1 MNPVALQN
9 IIMVKLM
16 ASKKYDKAFLTGCDS
31 TTEWMLEWFMDNYNN
46 NNSLPFIFAN
56 FGVSK
61 EKLEWCKTKFHA
73 ILDMTK
79 VKEKG
84 WFKKPRS
91 MLYAPAKKT
100 IWIDTDCQILDN
112 IENMFDLLERNKL
125 AMVEDKPWSKRRG
138 ELWHNSG
145 VVGFID
151 KPIILHQ
158 WCQEV
163 HDQPTVG
170 DQEVLHSILNP
181 ITKIT
186 HIKDLPN
193 EYNVMRLQI
202 EHDNYEGKKKI
213 VHWTGGKGKNKIR
226 DMING

>member
-1 MNPVALQN
+1 M
-9 IIMVKLM
+9 
-16 ASKKYDKAFLTGCDS
+16 
-31 TTEWMLEWFMDNYNN
+31 
-46 NNSLPFIFAN
+46 
-56 FGVSK
+56 
-61 EKLEWCKTKFHA
+61 
-73 ILDMTK
+73 
-79 VKEKG
+79 
-84 WFKKPRS
+84 
-91 MLYAPAKKT
+91 
-100 IWIDTDCQILDN
+100 
-112 IENMFDLLERNKL
+112 
-125 AMVEDKPWSKRRG
+125 
-138 ELWHNSG
+138 
-145 VVGFID
+145 
-151 KPIILHQ
+151 
-158 WCQEV
+158 